1 MTKQAS
7 LEISLLSEHPIFQ
20 NCEKQELFPPPP
32 KLSSVWSF
40 IRHITYPSDGSTYED
55 LNH

>member
-20 NCEKQELFPPPP
+20 NCEKQDLYPPPHSY
-32 KLSSVWSF
+32 LV
-40 IRHITYPSDGSTYED
+40 YG
-55 LNH
+55 LL